1 MKDLEKIAA
10 DYKERLKSFKINPDQ
25 AKSIL
30 SQVEKMAKNSHNEWM
45 KAKLANGW
53 KLGPDNKE
61 NKTNPNL
68 VPYDELDE
76 ETKEANRSSARTLLS
91 LMALNEC
98 ALIKVEDLTHF
109 FAEQIH
115 DAWSKQKISDGW
127 KYGEKTDKEKKIHA
141 CLLPF
146 DELSKEDQSYDWTTA
161 KGIIDGIP
169 NNMIFV
175 SFKLAEAIQQV
186 GSEK

>member
-1 MKDLEKIAA
+1 MKDLEKLAA

-45 KAKLANGW
+45 KVKLANGW

-76 ETKEANRSSARTLLS
+76 ET
-91 LMALNEC
+91 
-98 ALIKVEDLTHF
+98 
-109 FAEQIH
+109 
-115 DAWSKQKISDGW
+115 
-127 KYGEKTDKEKKIHA
+127 
-141 CLLPF
+141 
-146 DELSKEDQSYDWTTA
+146 KEDQSYDWTTA

-175 SFKLAEAIQQV
+175 SFKLAEAIQQA